1 MSSKDLTKLIQ
12 QASSDFQLTDEAS
25 ETFMKIVQEKYNG
38 DIHEALKRAIDY
50 FLMYE
55 TRPSLKN
62 VADKIEDIREKIS
75 NIREMNNQLNS
86 TLESINQKT
95 RQIRNLQNNN
105 PNNSNTTSE

>member
-1 MSSKDLTKLIQ
+1 MSSQEFTKLIE
-12 QASSDFQLTDEAS
+12 QASQEFKLDDEKS
-25 ETFMKIVQEKYNG
+25 EIFIKIVHQRYNG
-38 DIHEALKRAIDY
+38 DIHKALARAIDY

-86 TLESINQKT
+86 TLENLNKKT
-95 RQIRNLQNNN
+95 EKIRNLNNN
-105 PNNSNTTSE
+105 NTNQKL